1 MRLSTS
7 HTHREV
13 IMPRPGISRRAFLG
27 TSAATTAA
35 ALVARPTLGGPGFV
49 PPSDKIN
56 VGFVGC
62 GTQGLRQLM
71 EALKHDGV
79 RITAVCDP
87 NRKSDDYIG
96 WSATEL
102 GDKVRAFLDDP
113 SWGKGAKG
121 ALAGREVA
129 QEVVDR
135 HYGASSGGGC
145 ATYVDFRE
153 MLAKEKDLDAV
164 YVMTPDHLHAT
175 VALAGMKAG
184 KHVIVHKPLGNVLQ
198 EARLVSA
205 TARETGLATH
215 MFCAAGSAAGPQL
228 SEWIQN
234 GAIGPVREVHNWS
247 SRPFWPQGMTS
258 LPTEEK
264 VPKGLEWDLWLG
276 PVPQRPYS
284 HHYTHAVFR
293 GWYDFGTGALGDM
306 GHYAF
311 HQIFEI
317 LKLGAPLTVE
327 ANRSQ
332 FWEIVDFTWQK
343 QQNLLSY
350 PRASLVRWEFPA
362 REGMPPVALHWYD
375 GGLRPPKPPELGN
388 EDMPAEGLL
397 FVGDDGKILAEFTGG
412 EPRLIPKKRMEM
424 FKAPPQTLPRP
435 AEELDQW
442 VRACH
447 GGEPSDASFT
457 AVAPFAESI
466 LLGNIA
472 LRVPKKLH
480 WNAEEGRFRDAPEAD
495 ALITREYRKGWEL

>member
-1 MRLSTS
+1 
-7 HTHREV
+7 
-13 IMPRPGISRRAFLG
+13 MPEAGRISRRSFLE

-35 ALVARPTLGGPGFV
+35 TFVARHALGGPSFV

-56 VGFVGC
+56 VGFVGT

-71 EALKHDGV
+71 PALRSDDL

-113 SWGKGAKG
+113 AWGKGARG
-121 ALAGREVA
+121 ALCGREVG
-129 QEVVDR
+129 QEIVDR
-135 HYGASSGGGC
+135 HYRASSGGGC
-145 ATYVDFRE
+145 STYADFRE
-153 MLAKEKDLDAV
+153 MLAKETDLDAV
-164 YVMTPDHLHAT
+164 YIMTPDHLHAT
-175 VALAGMKAG
+175 VALAAMKAG
-184 KHVIVHKPLGNVLQ
+184 KHVIVHKPMGNVLR
-198 EARLVSA
+198 EAQLVSA
-205 TARETGLATH
+205 AARDTGLATH
-215 MFCAAGSAAGPQL
+215 MFCAAGSPAGATL

-258 LPTEEK
+258 APPEAR
-264 VPKGLEWDLWLG
+264 VPKGLDWDLWLG
-276 PVPQRPYS
+276 PVPHRPYS
-284 HHYTHAVFR
+284 PHLTHAVFR

-332 FWEIVDFTWQK
+332 LWEIVDFTWQR
-343 QQNLLSY
+343 QENLLAY
-350 PRASLVRWEFPA
+350 PRASSIRWEFPE

-375 GGLRPPKPPELGN
+375 GGLRPPKPTELEG
-388 EDMPAEGLL
+388 EDMPAEGML
-397 FVGDDGKILAEFTGG
+397 FVGDDGKILAGFMGS
-412 EPRLIPKKRMEM
+412 EPRLIPQKRMDM
-424 FKAPPQTLPRP
+424 FRAPPETLPRP

-442 VRACH
+442 IRACR
-447 GGEPSDASFT
+447 GGAPSDASFT
-457 AVAPFAESI
+457 AVAPFAETI

-472 LRVPKKLH
+472 LRIPKKLR
-480 WNAEEGRFRDAPEAD
+480 WDAGAGRFVDAPEAD
-495 ALITREYRKGWEL
+495 ALMTREYRKGWEL